1 MKITKD
7 NYNELKSKDLE
18 NNYAKVWHVNEIRE
32 ELLAN
37 TGDGGVTSI
46 EGLTGDVVLTNNET
60 TIRVTVDNE
69 NNSITI
75 KYVKPYYEII
85 FEMDSTGSITPIYSD
100 EIFLEVNPTLI
111 YSSNGLTINDD
122 YSIEPSTP
130 FTCTGMSIQLT
141 PINPLTG
148 YFQQVIVTDYDTSTG
163 KFHIKAVRSDR
174 GTFAEGTINAGS
186 AGDIFGA
193 YELKDKVQIAV
204 KIINP
209 ALA

>member
-1 MKITKD
+1 MEITKK
-7 NYNELKSKDLE
+7 NYNELRTKDLE
-18 NNYAKVWHVNEIRE
+18 NNFAKVWHVNEIRE
-32 ELLAN
+32 ELIAN
-37 TGDGGVTSI
+37 TPTGGVTSI
-46 EGLTGDVVLTNNET
+46 AGLTGDVVLTNNET
-60 TIRVTVDNE
+60 TIRVTVDSVD
-69 NNSITI
+69 NSITI

-85 FEMDSTGSITPIYSD
+85 FEMDSTGAINPIYSD
-100 EIFLEVNPTLI
+100 EVFVESNPTLT
-111 YSSNGLTINDD
+111 YFSNGLTINDD
-122 YSIEPSTP
+122 YLIEPSTS

-141 PINPLTG
+141 PINPLTN

-174 GTFAEGTINAGS
+174 GTFAEGTTDAGS

-209 ALA
+209 ALV